1 MLTKNLFLSPCWRTV
16 HGSSYYIIASR
27 GYSSNKSTST
37 TEGPNPQQQQQP
49 GQFEYITLQEPES
62 SRHQARQS
70 TISGSNVAIQRV
82 GLLDLA
88 KSKLYE
94 AQSFYNEFSG
104 MSEVI
109 TAQAKVIE
117 IQDQLQLVQER
128 RRHILLELTLIR
140 KKMQDIHVELQ
151 KAVRGEHRYVELIKE
166 EFDVS
171 CALGVPHV
179 MKFNVYLYYL

>member
-37 TEGPNPQQQQQP
+37 TDGLNPQQQQQ
-49 GQFEYITLQEPES
+49 GQYEYITLQEPES

-70 TISGSNVAIQRV
+70 TTSGSNVAIQRV

-104 MSEVI
+104 MGEVI
-109 TAQAKVIE
+109 AAQAKVIE

-140 KKMQDIHVELQ
+140 KKMQDIHLELQ

-171 CALGVPHV
+171 WAFGVQNGLKNLPAFIV
-179 MKFNVYLYYL
+179 CR